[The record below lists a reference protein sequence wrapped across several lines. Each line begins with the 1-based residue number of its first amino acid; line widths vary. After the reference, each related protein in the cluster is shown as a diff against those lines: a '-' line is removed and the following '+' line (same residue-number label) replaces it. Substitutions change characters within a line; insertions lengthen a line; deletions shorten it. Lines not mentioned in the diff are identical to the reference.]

1 MDILP
6 FDRYVASLPLKR
18 MSAGVLLHDDADRV
32 VLVEPSYKPT
42 WDIPGGV
49 VDAGESP
56 WHAAARELSEEL
68 GIARRNMRLLVVDH
82 VPARSDG
89 MPEGIAWV
97 FDGGPVSERDL
108 ADLTLE
114 DPEIVS
120 VGLYRPDEISER
132 TSDRLARRLAVALTA
147 VRDGTGPA
155 LCDNGVPTTA

>member
-6 FDRYVASLPLKR
+6 FDEYVASLPLKR
-18 MSAGVLLHDDADRV
+18 MSAGVLLYDDAGRV

-56 WHAAARELSEEL
+56 WHAAVRELAEEL
-68 GIARRNMRLLVVDH
+68 GMVRRHMPLLVIDH
-82 VPARSDG
+82 VPARSDT

-97 FDGGPVSERDL
+97 FDGGPVRERDL
-108 ADLTLE
+108 ENLALD

-120 VGLYRPDEISER
+120 VGLYRPDEVGER

-147 VRDGTGPA
+147 VQDGAGPA
-155 LCDNGVPTTA
+155 LCDNGYPSRA